1 MIKNQKIE
9 GVLIIICFLF
19 CLIPIVQAP
28 IALVLGIGLSTV
40 SDGNYRKQVSQTSA
54 QLLRLS
60 VVGLGF
66 GLNIGMVA
74 ELGTKS
80 MAITALAVFGILLL
94 GIILGKF
101 LRNDTKTS
109 LLISSGTAICG
120 GSAIAAVSTAI
131 NAETK
136 QISISSGVVF
146 LLNAVAL
153 LVFPFIGHWLGLSQ
167 IQFGTWAAIAIH
179 DTSSVVGAA
188 SKYGDEALLLATTT
202 KLIRV
207 LWIIPLAII
216 TALPY
221 WRRGTKIKYPY
232 FIIFFV
238 LASFTHSY
246 LNDFDTFF
254 EFVYM
259 FAKRLLVATLFLIGM
274 GLSLKDIRNVG
285 WKPLAQGT
293 ILWLITSMV
302 SLFLIMKFI

>member
-9 GVLIIICFLF
+9 GVLILLCFLF
-19 CLIPIVQAP
+19 CLIPFVQAP
-28 IALVLGIGLSTV
+28 IALVLGIVLSTV
-40 SDGNYRKQVSQTSA
+40 SGGNFRKQVSQTSA

-60 VVGLGF
+60 VIGLGF
-66 GLNIGMVA
+66 GLNIKMIA

-80 MAITALAVFGILLL
+80 LFITALAVFGILLL

-101 LRNDTKTS
+101 LKNDTKIS

-131 NAETK
+131 RAETK

-146 LLNAVAL
+146 LLNAMAL
-153 LVFPFIGHWLGLSQ
+153 LIFPLVGQSLGLTQ

-207 LWIIPLAII
+207 LWIIPVAIL

-221 WRRGTKIKYPY
+221 WQRGTKIKYPY

-238 LASFTHSY
+238 LASLVHSY
-246 LNDFDTFF
+246 LDGFDILF
-254 EFVYM
+254 ELGYV

-274 GLSLKDIRNVG
+274 GLSLQDIKNVG
-285 WKPLAQGT
+285 WKPLAQGS
-293 ILWLITSMV
+293 ILWFITSIV
-302 SLFLIMKFI
+302 SLFFIMKFM